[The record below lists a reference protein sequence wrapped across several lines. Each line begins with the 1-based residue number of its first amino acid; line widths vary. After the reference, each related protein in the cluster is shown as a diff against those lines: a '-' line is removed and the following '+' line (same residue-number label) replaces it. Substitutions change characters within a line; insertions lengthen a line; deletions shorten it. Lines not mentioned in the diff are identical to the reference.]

1 MPIMTGEQVLAEMK
15 KHDTV
20 RSIPVIMLTNISAE
34 IKGTQLL
41 SAGSLAAYLT
51 KDQAT
56 SNDIIRKAEEVL
68 GTYEKP
74 FNPNENATT

>member
-1 MPIMTGEQVLAEMK
+1 MTGEQVLAEMK